1 MSSIVNYIQP
11 NKFISF
17 ENAKSMSANNKFNLN
32 SNKTGTTRC
41 NLGNVSFSSPFTEKN
56 KSYAI
61 SSFVET
67 KGEAMIAKSAVE
79 FVEYPLGVH
88 QMLSCPTKMKTI

>member
-17 ENAKSMSANNKFNLN
+17 ENAKSNNTIQN
-32 SNKTGTTRC
+32 TQVAVHVTTLKC
-41 NLGNVSFSSPFTEKN
+41 HSSFPLFSEKN

-67 KGEAMIAKSAVE
+67 KGEAMIAKTAIE
-79 FVEYPLGVH
+79 FVEYPLLVA
-88 QMLSCPTKMKTI
+88 